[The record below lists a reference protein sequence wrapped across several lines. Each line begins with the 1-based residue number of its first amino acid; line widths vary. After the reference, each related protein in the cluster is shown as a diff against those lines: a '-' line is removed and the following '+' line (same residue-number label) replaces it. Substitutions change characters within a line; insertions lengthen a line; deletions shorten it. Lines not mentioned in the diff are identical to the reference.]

1 VLRGFFDDQATAEAR
16 ALRDALA
23 DTLAVSGFHV
33 EEARLPGIFE
43 VQQAILRTILR
54 SETSSIHER
63 LFAEHASSYGPRL
76 RSLIET
82 GMLIGAA
89 DYLRAKRLRRKYQR
103 EMGRLFENFDV
114 LMTPAA
120 RGTAPEGIAT
130 TGDPVMNGPWTLSDF
145 PTMTLPHALAQNQL
159 PIAVQLTGAPLQ
171 EAALLDIAARI
182 EAAIDWASQPSKR

>member
-1 VLRGFFDDQATAEAR
+1 MV
-16 ALRDALA
+16 
-23 DTLAVSGFHV
+23 
-33 EEARLPGIFE
+33 
-43 VQQAILRTILR
+43 
-54 SETSSIHER
+54 
-63 LFAEHASSYGPRL
+63 
-76 RSLIET
+76 
-82 GMLIGAA
+82 
-89 DYLRAKRLRRKYQR
+89 
-103 EMGRLFENFDV
+103 RLFENFDV

-182 EAAIDWASQPSKR
+182 EAAIGWASQPSKR